1 MKKESKSKLRKRMMS
16 IRENQDAVEAKI
28 KSFQIQKNLLSSE
41 EFKKAKTIM
50 LYASIKNEVQ
60 TSYLIEE
67 ALKNKKRVVL
77 PITDTK
83 NNKLLLSELQD
94 IKHLHAGAFS
104 IPEPKKGFVK
114 LVKEKEID
122 LIVVPGVAFDKN
134 GCRVGYGKGYYDKL
148 LEKLKNV
155 TKVGIAFELQIINK
169 SFDEKHDVPLDKI
182 ITEERVIECL

>member
-1 MKKESKSKLRKRMMS
+1 MKKELKNKLRKKMLA

-41 EFKKAKTIM
+41 EFKNAKTIM

-77 PITDTK
+77 PVTDTK
-83 NNKLLLSELQD
+83 NNKLLLSELQN
-94 IKHLHAGAFS
+94 IKHLHAGAFD
-104 IPEPKKGFVK
+104 IPEPKKEFVK

-122 LIVVPGVAFDKN
+122 LIVVPGVAFNKD

-148 LEKLKNV
+148 LAKLKDV
-155 TKVGIAFELQIINK
+155 KKVGLAFELQLTNNTFK
-169 SFDEKHDVPLDKI
+169 EEHDVPLDKI
-182 ITEERVIECL
+182 ITEERIIEC